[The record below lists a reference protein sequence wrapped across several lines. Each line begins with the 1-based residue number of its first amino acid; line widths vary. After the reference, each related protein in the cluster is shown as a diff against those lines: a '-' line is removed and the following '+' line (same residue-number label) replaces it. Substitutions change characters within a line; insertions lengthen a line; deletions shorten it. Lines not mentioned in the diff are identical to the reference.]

1 MARTSV
7 DPGSLLKNMGQE
19 VGALD
24 PGVQISTPGTL
35 EASLREFYRG
45 PQFQLVTLAGFA
57 GIGLVLAVVAGL
69 ISRQRVAS
77 RKKKILRNRLSKDGW
92 KWRRLKSLSLAIRED
107 EPATRELLF
116 EIGARASTRGRDV
129 WTLEK

>member
-7 DPGSLLKNMGQE
+7 
-19 VGALD
+19 D